1 MNLSQL
7 ILFVSEM
14 VPLMIRQGSG
24 KCWAFRHV
32 ATQVVS
38 PLEAIV
44 PLPCLFWTRFLS
56 VSPGAHGQAV
66 LFQPDV
72 SLR

>member
-1 MNLSQL
+1 MNLSRL

-44 PLPCLFWTRFLS
+44 PYLVYSGLASCLSHQEHTDKQYYS
-56 VSPGAHGQAV
+56 SQT
-66 LFQPDV
+66 
-72 SLR
+72 